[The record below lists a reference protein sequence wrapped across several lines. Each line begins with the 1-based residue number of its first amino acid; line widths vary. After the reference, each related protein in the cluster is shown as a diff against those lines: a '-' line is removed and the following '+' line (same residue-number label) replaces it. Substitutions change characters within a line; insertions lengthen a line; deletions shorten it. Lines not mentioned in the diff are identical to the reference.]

1 MFNYVNMLNAETD
14 AMEENNNYLDSEI
27 EKYKL
32 MSEKNEEERKKKI

>member
-1 MFNYVNMLNAETD
+1 MLNAETD